1 VLALRP
7 DLADSLVLVARELNA
22 PRDLTTT
29 LHTIVEVAARSLPGI
44 DHAGITLG
52 HSPGEME
59 TMAATDEFAWK
70 LDRLQHEVGEGPL
83 VHAIEGKQLVLVENA
98 KDDSRWPRYVKPA
111 VAMGLRSQLGIRL
124 CADEQILGGLNLYS
138 SSTDAVDPDV
148 VHLAELFAEHA
159 ALALGRAQRED
170 QLQVAITTRQLIGQA
185 TGIIMERHA
194 LDEARAFDH
203 LIRVSSH
210 SNVKLREVARELVDE
225 VNGRADP
232 HAEALSHGG

>member
-29 LHTIVEVAARSLPGI
+29 LHRIVEVAARSLPGI
-44 DHAGITLG
+44 DHVGITLG
-52 HSPGEME
+52 HSPGQME
-59 TMAATDEFAWK
+59 TKAATDEFAWK
-70 LDRLQHEVGEGPL
+70 LDRLQQEVGEGPL
-83 VHAIEGKQLVLVENA
+83 VHAIEGRELVLVEDA
-98 KDDSRWPRYVKPA
+98 EDDSRWPQYIKPA
-111 VAMGLRSQLGIRL
+111 IALGLRSQLGIRL
-124 CADEQILGGLNLYS
+124 CADEQTLGGLNLYS
-138 SSTDAVDPDV
+138 SSTDTVDPDV

-185 TGIIMERHA
+185 TGIMERHA
-194 LDEARAFDH
+194 LDEVRAFDH

-210 SNVKLREVARELVDE
+210 RNVKLRDVARELVDE
-225 VNGRADP
+225 ANGQADP
-232 HAEALSHGG
+232 RAEALSHGG